1 MTAEKL
7 QRALPRQSCRLRL
20 TVLALIAIESMA
32 RVIKKQRHVR
42 LSGLDLRNFCRTNV
56 RVLGAKVHHHR
67 AARRLSGI
75 RRNLPPVI
83 ANSSSRIEPRSRQ
96 PCQTTPK
103 AKSQHANL
111 QLAPLRSD

>member
-20 TVLALIAIESMA
+20 KVLALIAIESMA

-42 LSGLDLRNFCRTNV
+42 LSGLDLFNFCRTNV

-67 AARRLSGI
+67 AARRLRGDCRDLSTVVAPRG
-75 RRNLPPVI
+75 R
-83 ANSSSRIEPRSRQ
+83 RIEPRSRQ
-96 PCQTTPK
+96 PCQTTP
-103 AKSQHANL
+103 
-111 QLAPLRSD
+111 